1 MIKFFRKIRQRLLSE
16 NKISKYLIY
25 ATGEIALVVI
35 GILIALQ
42 LNNWNT
48 DNKASIEEIELL
60 KEMQFNLEKD
70 LKDCIWNVN
79 RNQDLLKS
87 NSIVLQHLEERTPF
101 HDSLKVHYANLLGTT
116 TQLRNMSA
124 YDNLK
129 SKGINLIANDS
140 LRQNITTVYSARYY
154 YIEMKEL
161 EYDNQIQLNQVIPQL
176 NGKVLI
182 NNILKTGYP
191 INIEKLYLDNNL
203 KGTLNTNINVK
214 LFMINAYKNLEID
227 IQNLIEQIKKEL
239 ENRKSRT

>member
-1 MIKFFRKIRQRLLSE
+1 
-16 NKISKYLIY
+16 
-25 ATGEIALVVI
+25 
-35 GILIALQ
+35 
-42 LNNWNT
+42 
-48 DNKASIEEIELL
+48 
-60 KEMQFNLEKD
+60 
-70 LKDCIWNVN
+70 
-79 RNQDLLKS
+79 
-87 NSIVLQHLEERTPF
+87 
-101 HDSLKVHYANLLGTT
+101 
-116 TQLRNMSA
+116 
-124 YDNLK
+124 
-129 SKGINLIANDS
+129 
-140 LRQNITTVYSARYY
+140 
-154 YIEMKEL
+154 MKEL